1 MYLPYPVHI
10 RTIATM
16 QAPFEKGKTKNIIE
30 NDWNCGWNKYTLN
43 TPAVNAVQWLSSQN
57 LNSPITSH
65 YTSLYV
71 IEIILCNDNTIV
83 IDGLSIW

>member
-43 TPAVNAVQWLSSQN
+43 TPAVNAVQWYHHK
-57 LNSPITSH
+57 I
-65 YTSLYV
+65 
-71 IEIILCNDNTIV
+71 
-83 IDGLSIW
+83 